1 MENFETTG
9 IYIHIPFCVKKCPYC
24 DFTSFTYSEEEEK
37 RYVKHLLREIELK
50 AKGEKIDTIYLGGG
64 TPSLVSEESLFR
76 VLDFLSKKFRL
87 EKELEVSIEVNP
99 GTITKEKAKF
109 WKSLGINR
117 ISIGAQSFLDKELK
131 ILGRIHSVLDIY
143 KTFYLL
149 REEDFNNINIDI
161 MYALPFQRKE
171 DFCFSIQKVVELF
184 PEHISIY
191 NLVIEEDTP
200 FYYYNQISEIT
211 LPDNDIE
218 AEMFLLAMEYLESNN
233 YVHYEISNFTK
244 NGKFKCKH
252 NLKYWNQKRYLGF
265 GVSAFS
271 FDPPIRYGN
280 SKDLFVYYGKIE
292 KGILPIEELEY
303 LEGRALVKDYLFLK
317 FRLIEGVNKIE
328 FKNKFGKE
336 VKDYINRY
344 NWFIENGLIEEDENR
359 VYLTKKGIL
368 LANEILEDIL

>member
-244 NGKFKCKH
+244 NEKFKCKH

-328 FKNKFGKE
+328 FKNKFGEE

>member
-1 MENFETTG
+1 MENFENTG
-9 IYIHIPFCVKKCPYC
+9 IYIHIPFCIKKCPYC

-87 EKELEVSIEVNP
+87 ERELEVSIEVNP
-99 GTITKEKAKF
+99 GTVTKEKAKF
-109 WKSLGINR
+109 WKSSGINR

-161 MYALPFQRKE
+161 MYALPFQKKE
-171 DFCFSIQKVVELF
+171 DFYFSIQKVVELF

-233 YVHYEISNFTK
+233 YVHYEISNFAK
-244 NGKFKCKH
+244 NEKFKCKH

-328 FKNKFGKE
+328 FKNKFGEE